1 MNLSRRATLAMSLG
15 LLLPVPAFATPAAE
29 LETLLSE
36 APWIGDG
43 ESSRRHVYVVFAPW
57 CPTCKLL
64 FQRTRSARGGVQL
77 RWVAGGNRDDRAINQ
92 NLNIV
97 ASRSLD
103 ALASVFRQEP
113 MEDLTRNMPAV
124 LRLTQSEMAIKEM
137 AKRIEFIG
145 YPTLIFVDGRGE
157 LKTIAGVPADLDAV
171 FAQVGAWGK
180 V

>member
-77 RWVAGGNRDDRAINQ
+77 RWIAGGNRDDRAINQ

-97 ASRSLD
+97 AGRSLD

>member
-1 MNLSRRATLAMSLG
+1 MNIDRRAALAMG
-15 LLLPVPAFATPAAE
+15 IGMLLPVPAFATPAAE
-29 LETLLSE
+29 METLLAE
-36 APWIGDG
+36 TPWVGDG
-43 ESSRRHVYVVFAPW
+43 EPSRRHVYVVFAPW
-57 CPTCKLL
+57 CPVCKLL

-97 ASRSLD
+97 SNRSLD
-103 ALASVFRQEP
+103 ALARVFRQEP
-113 MEDLTRNMPAV
+113 MEDLTKDVPAV
-124 LRLTQSEMAIKEM
+124 LRLTQSDMAVKEM

-157 LKTIAGVPADLDAV
+157 LKSIAGVPADLDAV

-180 V
+180 E